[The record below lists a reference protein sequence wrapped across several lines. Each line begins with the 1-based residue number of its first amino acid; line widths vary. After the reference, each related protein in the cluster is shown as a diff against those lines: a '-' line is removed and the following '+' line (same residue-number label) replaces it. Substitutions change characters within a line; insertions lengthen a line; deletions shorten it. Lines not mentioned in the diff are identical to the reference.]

1 VLQNTLSSDFILP
14 FLKLNLHPIA
24 RLLLTQDEEKLWG
37 SNLMLSCQ
45 MVLGLCGID
54 HSNTTSFDKWVYKV
68 KKKANGYVER
78 FLKLDWLLKDLI
90 NDVE

>member
-1 VLQNTLSSDFILP
+1 
-14 FLKLNLHPIA
+14 
-24 RLLLTQDEEKLWG
+24 
-37 SNLMLSCQ
+37 